1 MKNPDIKT
9 AVQIY
14 YTKPEI
20 GTNEIMELFSVK
32 GTKALH
38 MKNEVRKVMAEK
50 GVKVWLPHSVNTEV
64 AFEVWGL
71 NITDLE
77 ARLKKLQRL
86 GMET

>member
-1 MKNPDIKT
+1 MRSPDIKT

-20 GTNEIMELFSVK
+20 VTDDIRKLFSVGK
-32 GTKALH
+32 SKAQR

-50 GVKVWLPHSVNTEV
+50 GVKVWLPYSVNTEV

-71 NITDLE
+71 NITNLE

>member
-32 GTKALH
+32 GTKALQ

-77 ARLKKLQRL
+77 TRLKKLQRL

>member
-1 MKNPDIKT
+1 MKSPDIKK

-20 GTNEIMELFSVK
+20 GTNEIKELFSVK
-32 GTKALH
+32 GTKALQ

>member
-32 GTKALH
+32 GTKALQ

>member
-1 MKNPDIKT
+1 MRSPDIKK
-9 AVQIY
+9 AVQLY
-14 YTKPEI
+14 YAKPEI

-32 GTKALH
+32 GTKALQ

>member
-1 MKNPDIKT
+1 MRSPDIKT

-14 YTKPEI
+14 YAKPEI
-20 GTNEIMELFSVK
+20 FTDDIVELFCVGKSTAQK
-32 GTKALH
+32 
-38 MKNEVRKVMAEK
+38 MKNHVREVMAEK
-50 GVKVWLPHSVNTEV
+50 GVKVWLPHSVNTKV

-71 NITDLE
+71 NITNLE

>member
-20 GTNEIMELFSVK
+20 GTDDIRKLFSVGK
-32 GTKALH
+32 SKAQR

-50 GVKVWLPHSVNTEV
+50 GVKVWLPYSVNTEV

>member
-20 GTNEIMELFSVK
+20 GTNEIKELFSVK
-32 GTKALH
+32 GTKALQ

-50 GVKVWLPHSVNTEV
+50 GVKVWLPYSVNTKV
-64 AFEVWGL
+64 AYEMWGL

-77 ARLKKLQRL
+77 ARLEKLQSL
-86 GMET
+86 GMEI

>member
-1 MKNPDIKT
+1 MRNPDIKT
-9 AVQIY
+9 AVKIY

-20 GTNEIMELFSVK
+20 GTKEIMELFSVK
-32 GTKALH
+32 GTKALQ
-38 MKNEVRKVMAEK
+38 MKNEVRKVKAEK

-64 AFEVWGL
+64 AFEVCGL
-71 NITDLE
+71 NIINLE

>member
-1 MKNPDIKT
+1 MKSPDIKK

-14 YTKPEI
+14 YAKPEI
-20 GTNEIMELFSVK
+20 FTDDIVELFSVGK
-32 GTKALH
+32 STAQK
-38 MKNEVRKVMAEK
+38 MKNHVRDVMAEK

-77 ARLKKLQRL
+77 TRLKKLQRL

>member
-9 AVQIY
+9 ALQMY

-20 GTNEIMELFSVK
+20 GTYDIIELFSVSK
-32 GTKALH
+32 TKAQK

-50 GVKVWLPHSVNTEV
+50 GVKVWLPHSVNTKV
-64 AFEVWGL
+64 AYEMWGL

-77 ARLKKLQRL
+77 ARLEKLQSL

>member
-20 GTNEIMELFSVK
+20 GTNEIKELFSVK
-32 GTKALH
+32 GTKALQ

-50 GVKVWLPHSVNTEV
+50 GVKVWLPHSVNTKV
-64 AFEVWGL
+64 AYEMWGL

-77 ARLKKLQRL
+77 ARLEKLQSL

>member
-32 GTKALH
+32 GTKALK

-71 NITDLE
+71 SITDLE
-77 ARLKKLQRL
+77 ARLKKLQKL

>member
-20 GTNEIMELFSVK
+20 GTNEIKELFSVK
-32 GTKALH
+32 GTKALQ

-50 GVKVWLPHSVNTEV
+50 GVKVWLPHSVNTKV
-64 AFEVWGL
+64 AYEMWGL

-77 ARLKKLQRL
+77 ARLEKLQSL
-86 GMET
+86 GMEI

>member
-9 AVQIY
+9 ALQMY

-20 GTNEIMELFSVK
+20 FTDDIVELFCVGKSTAQK
-32 GTKALH
+32 

-50 GVKVWLPHSVNTEV
+50 GVKVWLPHSVNTKV
-64 AFEVWGL
+64 AYEMWGL

-77 ARLKKLQRL
+77 ARLEKLQSL

>member
-20 GTNEIMELFSVK
+20 VTDDIRKLFSVGK
-32 GTKALH
+32 SKAQR
-38 MKNEVRKVMAEK
+38 MKNEIREVMAEK

>member
-1 MKNPDIKT
+1 MRSPDIKT

-20 GTNEIMELFSVK
+20 VTDDIRKLFSVGK
-32 GTKALH
+32 SKAQR
-38 MKNEVRKVMAEK
+38 MKNEIREVMAEK
-50 GVKVWLPHSVNTEV
+50 GVKVWLPYSVNTEV

-77 ARLKKLQRL
+77 ARLKKLQKL